1 MAQLTVV
8 RDKAQMSETAAG
20 RITSLIEAAIVIRNA
35 AAISLTGGHTPDL
48 LYACLADPDRSWRAR
63 IDWARVHLFWSDE
76 RNVPPDHPESN
87 FGLANR
93 TLIQHVPVPAAHVHR
108 MRGEVPAVDA
118 GHEYD
123 VMLRAR
129 RNEMAGPLFDVT
141 LLGIG
146 ADAHIASI
154 FPESPLLANSTSGA
168 DLSGSPR
175 GPKGSAPHVH
185 IDPIGADLS
194 ASGADLSASG
204 ADLSA
209 SGADPS
215 GPRERASGVWVPTL
229 TQWRITQTPAAL
241 LDSTA
246 IIVMAAGSTKADA
259 TAAAIEGALNVS
271 RYPAQLL
278 RAAKERVEWIID
290 DTAARSVSPKPT
302 A

>member
-8 RDKAQMSETAAG
+8 RDKAAMSETGAE
-20 RITSLIEAAIVIRNA
+20 RITSLIEGAIVIRNA

-48 LYACLADPDRSWRAR
+48 LYEYLADPVRPWRAR
-63 IDWARVHLFWSDE
+63 IDWGRVHLFWSDE

-87 FGLANR
+87 FDLANR
-93 TLIQHVPVPAAHVHR
+93 TLIQHVPIPPSHVHR

-129 RNEMAGPLFDVT
+129 RDEIAGPLFDVT

-146 ADAHIASI
+146 VDAHIASI
-154 FPESPLLANSTSGA
+154 FPESPLLPVGRGFTPRQAKTSHGDTESRRTNNLRVSVPPWPVLQEHDELA
-168 DLSGSPR
+168 T
-175 GPKGSAPHVH
+175 
-185 IDPIGADLS
+185 
-194 ASGADLSASG
+194 
-204 ADLSA
+204 
-209 SGADPS
+209 
-215 GPRERASGVWVPTL
+215 GVWVPTL
-229 TQWRITQTPAAL
+229 NQWRITQTPPAL

-259 TAAAIEGALNVS
+259 IAAAIGGELNVS

-278 RAAKERVEWIID
+278 RAADERVEWIID
-290 DTAARSVSPKPT
+290 DAAARSVSPRPIV
-302 A
+302 